1 MLGDIENLPLFV
13 QRTILGPLTDTVG
26 WEEKENPN
34 SAQFLN
40 IQAQIKSLT
49 FEADKQKPSS
59 I

>member
-1 MLGDIENLPLFV
+1 MLGDIEYLPLFV

-40 IQAQIKSLT
+40 IQAQITSLT